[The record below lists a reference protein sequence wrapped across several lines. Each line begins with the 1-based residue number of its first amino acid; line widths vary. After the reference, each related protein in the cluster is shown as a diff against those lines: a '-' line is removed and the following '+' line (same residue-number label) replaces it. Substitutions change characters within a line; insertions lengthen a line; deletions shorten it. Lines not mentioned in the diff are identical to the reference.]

1 MKSVWI
7 VCQHAG
13 SPRHGMNYR
22 PYHLARELTAL
33 GVDVTVIS
41 GSTSHEYYAPPV
53 TNGRYTLE
61 DVDGLR
67 YVWIRTPGYGESRS
81 LGRVKAWAAYLAGL
95 YGIGRVGLPRPDAI
109 IVSSP
114 PPYPIVPAARLAR
127 RYGSKLVF
135 EVRDLWPLS
144 LVELGG
150 ASPRHPFVMLTQWV
164 EDFAYRRSG
173 LVVCVVAGALEYMR
187 SRGLDPGKF
196 LHIPNGVSV
205 ANMPP
210 SATTTRRAF
219 PDRRFIVGYAGKV
232 GIAYGMEALLEAA
245 RLLKLRPDIG
255 IAVCGAGKGARK
267 LIYDAHEYSPGQHV
281 DVGLGRSKNRY
292 ADAVLKTWLG
302 KCDSMMTIGYG
313 IADLYQ
319 SNYGIRPV
327 VITNSPYYKTLSP
340 KRTEDGR
347 IRLVH
352 HGLAARQRNL
362 ETMIEVLRLLDE
374 RFTLD
379 FYLVSHDDTYYKEL
393 RNFAAQ
399 EKRVRFNEPVP
410 MTELPECL
418 NQYDI
423 GIRFYPANTL
433 NLQNGLPN
441 KFFEFVQARLGV
453 AVGPTPEAKRMV
465 EKYGFGVVAKDFEPA
480 SMARALNALTSED
493 VMRFKSRADSCA
505 YELSADE
512 NAKRLKAMIDGLQGT
527 GDVA

>member
-1 MKSVWI
+1 
-7 VCQHAG
+7 G

-245 RLLKLRPDIG
+245 RLLKRRPDIG
-255 IAVCGAGKGARK
+255 IAVVGAGTYR
-267 LIYDAHEYSPGQHV
+267 DE
-281 DVGLGRSKNRY
+281 
-292 ADAVLKTWLG
+292 
-302 KCDSMMTIGYG
+302 
-313 IADLYQ
+313 
-319 SNYGIRPV
+319 
-327 VITNSPYYKTLSP
+327 
-340 KRTEDGR
+340 
-347 IRLVH
+347 
-352 HGLAARQRNL
+352 LAARAD
-362 ETMIEVLRLLDE
+362 ESGLDNI
-374 RFTLD
+374 RFLP
-379 FYLVSHDDTYYKEL
+379 
-393 RNFAAQ
+393 
-399 EKRVRFNEPVP
+399 PVP
-410 MTELPECL
+410 KAQVPDVLAGFDACYLGLRPEPLFRYGVSPTKLFDYMAAAKPIVWAIDSGNNPVEEAACGVGAKAG
-418 NQYDI
+418 D
-423 GIRFYPANTL
+423 PASI
-433 NLQNGLPN
+433 
-441 KFFEFVQARLGV
+441 ARAIERL
-453 AVGPTPEAKRMV
+453 A
-465 EKYGFGVVAKDFEPA
+465 DEPA
-480 SMARALNALTSED
+480 LER
-493 VMRFKSRADSCA
+493 
-505 YELSADE
+505 
-512 NAKRLKAMIDGLQGT
+512 KAMGERGRRYLEERHDWAVLGQRYHEALFKGS
-527 GDVA
+527 A

>member
-1 MKSVWI
+1 MKGTILIYS
-7 VCQHAG
+7 QSHLERD
-13 SPRHGMNYR
+13 PRVHR
-22 PYHLARELTAL
+22 QIKAL
-33 GVDVTVIS
+33 SDD
-41 GSTSHEYYAPPV
+41 Y
-53 TNGRYTLE
+53 
-61 DVDGLR
+61 D
-67 YVWIRTPGYGESRS
+67 
-81 LGRVKAWAAYLAGL
+81 
-95 YGIGRVGLPRPDAI
+95 I
-109 IVSSP
+109 IAFGKSP
-114 PPYPIVPAARLAR
+114 PSISVTGFYDIAKPIGVPSEPVKRLKDVVGYIR
-127 RYGSKLVF
+127 EHG
-135 EVRDLWPLS
+135 
-144 LVELGG
+144 LG
-150 ASPRHPFVMLTQWV
+150 
-164 EDFAYRRSG
+164 
-173 LVVCVVAGALEYMR
+173 
-187 SRGLDPGKF
+187 
-196 LHIPNGVSV
+196 
-205 ANMPP
+205 
-210 SATTTRRAF
+210 
-219 PDRRFIVGYAGKV
+219 RFIV
-232 GIAYGMEALLEAA
+232 
-245 RLLKLRPDIG
+245 IG
-255 IAVCGAGKGARK
+255 IFYGLWRNPVFPKIRSFFETYWVRAKVLKEIRNTHCEIIIANDITGLAVCGAGKGARK